1 MSLVWRIIAQEPR
14 LCGPD
19 QPIPTRTQIEL
30 LVQIINSKFYGIMYS
45 RSCGELLQESPGY
58 VVLTCLILRAHR

>member
-30 LVQIINSKFYGIMYS
+30 LVQIINSKFYSITYS
-45 RSCGELLQESPGY
+45 
-58 VVLTCLILRAHR
+58 